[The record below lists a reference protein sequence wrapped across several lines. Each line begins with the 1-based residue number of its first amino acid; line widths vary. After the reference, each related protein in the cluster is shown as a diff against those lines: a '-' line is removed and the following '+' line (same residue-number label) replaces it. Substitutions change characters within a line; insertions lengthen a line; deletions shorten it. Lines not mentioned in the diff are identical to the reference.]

1 MRTVITFLACLFFS
15 AIAFASVEATVSV
28 ENMTKTNDLLEFD
41 LYLHTTAET
50 DGDLFLGN
58 ADFVLSINND
68 LFESPQFSKVVPA
81 QNAGFQKGHT
91 QLVSS
96 NLLNPNDIT
105 TQLNVQKAYFDA
117 TTTTIVDGM
126 LVINL
131 NGLSPA
137 DLSTLQEKVARI
149 DGEASTHKL
158 GRFSVS
164 GLVGSIDDVR
174 MTWRINT
181 SGLSTKVFTLDPG
194 SQISSPVVLT
204 EGQIVEGWNEIVEEI
219 TQEVSGLQLAPN
231 PTSSITQITYTSTED
246 RTARVNVIDVAGRQV
261 LNQQWEITKGI
272 NTMDVS
278 LRDMPAG
285 VYQISVD
292 GETAKLVK
300 L

>member
-15 AIAFASVEATVSV
+15 AIAFASVEATVTV
-28 ENMTKTNDLLEFD
+28 ENLSKTNDLLEFD

-58 ADFVLSINND
+58 ADFVLTINND
-68 LFESPQFSKVVPA
+68 LFENPQFSKVAA
-81 QNAGFQKGHT
+81 QNAGFQKGFT

-96 NLLNPNDIT
+96 NLLNPNDMS

-131 NGLSPA
+131 NGLSPG
-137 DLSTLQEKVARI
+137 DLATLEQRVARI
-149 DGEASTHKL
+149 DGQASTHKL

-164 GLVGSIDDVR
+164 GLVGSVDDVK
-174 MTWRINT
+174 MNWKINT
-181 SGLSTKVFTLDPG
+181 SGLSTKVFTLDPAT
-194 SQISSPVVLT
+194 QISSPVVLT
-204 EGQIVEGWNEIVEEI
+204 EGQISELWNDLSEEI
-219 TQEVSGLQLAPN
+219 TPEVSAGLQLAPN
-231 PTSSITQITYTSTED
+231 PTSSITQITYTATND

-261 LNQQWEITKGI
+261 LNQQWELTKGA
-272 NTMDVS
+272 NTLDVN
-278 LRDMPAG
+278 LKDMPAG

-292 GETAKLVK
+292 AETAKLVK